1 MRCTMVD
8 EMIEMDFSIDFFMN
22 KIKNNHIYWTTLFWA
37 CTRFFFEKMI
47 KRMGKNYKT

>member
-22 KIKNNHIYWTTLFWA
+22 KIKNNHIYWTTLF
-37 CTRFFFEKMI
+37 
-47 KRMGKNYKT
+47 